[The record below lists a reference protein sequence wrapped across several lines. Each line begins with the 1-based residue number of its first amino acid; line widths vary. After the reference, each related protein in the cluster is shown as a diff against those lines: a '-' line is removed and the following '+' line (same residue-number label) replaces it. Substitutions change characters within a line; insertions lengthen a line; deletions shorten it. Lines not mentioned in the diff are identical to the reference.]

1 MNIGIFENSATLG
14 RQASDVGARA
24 IREAI
29 DARGEANIILATA
42 ASQFPM
48 LDCLVREPGIDWS
61 RVTCFHLDEY
71 IGIPESHPAS
81 FRLQMKERVVKRLP
95 SLRKFHYIEAD
106 SIPLRAEIERLG
118 EAIRRCPI
126 DVAFIGIGENGHLAF
141 NDPPAD
147 FETEAPYIVVN
158 LDEKCRMQQVGEGWF
173 KSLAEVPTQAV
184 SMSVRQILKS
194 AMLVCSAPD
203 ERKAAAVEM
212 ALNAPISPEAPCSI
226 LRSHP
231 SCHLMLD
238 TASATLILKKRL

>member
-1 MNIGIFENSATLG
+1 MNIGIFENSTTLG
-14 RQASDVGARA
+14 QQASDLGARA

-29 DARGEANIILATA
+29 AARGEANIILATA

-48 LDCLVREPGIDWS
+48 LDSLVREPGIDWS

-81 FRLQMKERVVKRLP
+81 FRSQMKERVVKKLP

-106 SIPLRAEIERLG
+106 ALPLHKEIDRLN

-147 FETEAPYIVVN
+147 FETEAPYIVVD

-173 KSLAEVPTQAV
+173 KSLADVPAQAV
-184 SMSVRQILKS
+184 SMSVRQIMKS
-194 AMLVCSAPD
+194 AMLVCSVPD
-203 ERKAAAVEM
+203 GRKAAAVEM
-212 ALNAPISPEAPCSI
+212 ALNAAISPKAPCSI
-226 LRSHP
+226 LRNHP
-231 SCHLMLD
+231 DCHLMLD
-238 TASATLILKKRL
+238 KASASLILKKRP

>member
-1 MNIGIFENSATLG
+1 MNIGIFENSETLG
-14 RQASDVGARA
+14 RIASETGARA

-29 DARGEANIILATA
+29 AERGEANIILATA

-48 LDCLVREPGIDWS
+48 LENLVRESGIDWS

-71 IGIPESHPAS
+71 IGIPKSHPAS
-81 FRLQMKERVVKRLP
+81 FRFQMEKRVVKQLP

-106 SIPLRAEIERLG
+106 SATLQKEIERLG
-118 EAIRRCPI
+118 EAIRHCPI

-147 FETEAPYIVVN
+147 FETEAPYIVVD
-158 LDEKCRMQQVGEGWF
+158 LDKKCRMQQVGEGWF
-173 KSLAEVPTQAV
+173 KSLAEVPAQAV
-184 SMSVRQILKS
+184 SMSVRQIMKS
-194 AMLVCSAPD
+194 ATIVCTVPD

-226 LRSHP
+226 LRGHP
-231 SCHLMLD
+231 SCHLLLD
-238 TASATLILKKRL
+238 AASARLILKRRE